1 MRIMDVL
8 TSNREVDSMAGMP
21 TSPSRNIDFEPSTV
35 LTLGIRAA
43 WLHLHMTGPAADALA
58 PRDRE
63 LLTLVA
69 TRPTGLPERALL
81 DLQRRLGVQPAASVR
96 WLDRL
101 ISQGWIDRHLENG
114 ETRIDLPAPD
124 LDWIT
129 HHVNRLTPGRTS

>member
-1 MRIMDVL
+1 
-8 TSNREVDSMAGMP
+8 MAGMP
-21 TSPSRNIDFEPSTV
+21 TPTSWNIVFEPSTV
-35 LTLGIRAA
+35 LALGIRAA
-43 WLHLHMTGPAADALA
+43 WLHLQMTGPAADALA

-69 TRPTGLPERALL
+69 TRPTGLPESALV
-81 DLQRRLGVQPAASVR
+81 DLQRRLGVQPGASVR

-101 ISQGWIDRHLENG
+101 IAQGWIERHLEDD
-114 ETRIDLPAPD
+114 EPRIDLPAPD

>member
-1 MRIMDVL
+1 MDVL
-8 TSNREVDSMAGMP
+8 TSNREVDNMADMP
-21 TSPSRNIDFEPSTV
+21 TPTSWNIDFEPSTV
-35 LTLGIRAA
+35 LALGIRAA
-43 WLHLHMTGPAADALA
+43 WLHLQMTGPAADALA

-69 TRPTGLPERALL
+69 TRPTGLPESALV
-81 DLQRRLGVQPAASVR
+81 DLQRRLGVQPGASVR

-101 ISQGWIDRHLENG
+101 IAQGWIERHLEDD
-114 ETRIDLPAPD
+114 EPRIDLPAPD

>member
-1 MRIMDVL
+1 
-8 TSNREVDSMAGMP
+8 MADMP
-21 TSPSRNIDFEPSTV
+21 TPTSWNIDFEPSTV
-35 LTLGIRAA
+35 LALGIRAA
-43 WLHLHMTGPAADALA
+43 WLHLQMTGPAADALA

-69 TRPTGLPERALL
+69 TRPTGLPESALV
-81 DLQRRLGVQPAASVR
+81 DLQRRLGVQPGASLR

-101 ISQGWIDRHLENG
+101 IAQGWIERHLEDD
-114 ETRIDLPAPD
+114 EPRIDLPAPD

>member
-1 MRIMDVL
+1 
-8 TSNREVDSMAGMP
+8 MADMP
-21 TSPSRNIDFEPSTV
+21 TPTSWNIDFEPSTV
-35 LTLGIRAA
+35 LALGIRAA
-43 WLHLHMTGPAADALA
+43 WLHLQMTGPAADALA

-69 TRPTGLPERALL
+69 TRPTGLAESALV
-81 DLQRRLGVQPAASVR
+81 DLQRRLGVQPGASVR

-101 ISQGWIDRHLENG
+101 IAQGWIERHLEDD
-114 ETRIDLPAPD
+114 EPRIDLPAPD